1 MSKAWIL
8 IIDDDEEVRAFLHE
22 LLWRAG
28 YNVIEASNGREGLS
42 LVSTILP
49 ALIISDFNMPGMN
62 GLEVVSE
69 LNRSFPQLGSI
80 LLSGEI
86 GEDLEILTRDL
97 GTVRVLEK
105 PFPNERLLGLVE
117 QMVHRP
123 TTLPSPSRIDLLPQ

>member
-8 IIDDDEEVRAFLHE
+8 IIDDDEEIRAFLHE
-22 LLWRAG
+22 LR
-28 YNVIEASNGREGLS
+28 
-42 LVSTILP
+42 LVSTVLP
-49 ALIISDFNMPGMN
+49 ALIISDFKMPGMN

-69 LNRSFPQLGSI
+69 LSRSFPQLGSI

-86 GEDLEILTRDL
+86 EEDLEILTRDL

-105 PFPNERLLGLVE
+105 PFPNERLLGMVE

-123 TTLPSPSRIDLLPQ
+123 SSLPSPARTDLLPQ